1 MSILVHEEKPIGVI
15 TVGGEWTANTVSI
28 NGILEQVLVKSTS
41 DNTMFDFSLISD
53 QNDIVYR
60 RTDVT
65 CLLNEENN
73 VPFHGIYTMVI
84 ANATKDEEFTILLSV
99 RER

>member
-1 MSILVHEEKPIGVI
+1 MSILVHEEKPIGVV
-15 TVGGEWTANTVSI
+15 TVGGEWTANTASI
-28 NGILEQVLVKSTS
+28 NGILEQLLVKSAS
-41 DNTMFDFSLISD
+41 DSTMFDFSLTND
-53 QNDIVYR
+53 QDDVVLK

-65 CLLNEENN
+65 RLINEEINI
-73 VPFHGIYTMVI
+73 PFHGIYTMVI